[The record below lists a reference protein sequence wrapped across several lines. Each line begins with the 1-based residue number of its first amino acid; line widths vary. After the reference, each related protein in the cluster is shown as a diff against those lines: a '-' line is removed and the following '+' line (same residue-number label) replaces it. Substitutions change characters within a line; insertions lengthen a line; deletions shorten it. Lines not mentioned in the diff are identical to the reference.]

1 MATADGQKKWAA
13 FYVTAKKPDDKP
25 AVKPADNKKP
35 DAGPIIE
42 NGFLPPL
49 KSLNLLASAFAPK
62 DQQKKVATGSRR
74 LQAPQ
79 TGPATVAITANG
91 VNLSTVQDN
100 FPVPGDDEFAGSEGQ
115 ESMSGNLLKFASA
128 LVLSFLV
135 FLN

>member
-1 MATADGQKKWAA
+1 MGAA

-35 DAGPIIE
+35 AAGPVIE

-79 TGPATVAITANG
+79 TATAAVKVSTDG
-91 VNLSTVQDN
+91 VDLASVKDT
-100 FPVPGDDEFAGSEGQ
+100 FPEPTDAE
-115 ESMSGNLLKFASA
+115 
-128 LVLSFLV
+128 
-135 FLN
+135 